1 MKNNISLTDAQQ
13 YKHMGNL
20 QKKLSKRLSIPLD
33 DFLVMM
39 HKNGDLTITLDKWE
53 YIYPVKE
60 ELERFWECEK
70 AEINEKGGTM
80 SLWRFLK

>member
-1 MKNNISLTDAQQ
+1 MKNNVNLTDAQQ
-13 YKHMGNL
+13 YKHMGAL
-20 QKKLSKRLSIPLD
+20 QQRLSKRLDIPFD

-39 HKNGDLTITLDKWE
+39 HKNGDLTIMLEKWE
-53 YIYPVKE
+53 YIAPIKE

-70 AEINEKGGTM
+70 AEIIQRGGTL

>member
-1 MKNNISLTDAQQ
+1 MSNNISLTDAQQ

-20 QKKLSKRLSIPLD
+20 QKKLSKRLDIPLD

-39 HKNGDLTITLDKWE
+39 HKNGDLTIILEKWE
-53 YIYPVKE
+53 YIAPIKD
-60 ELERFWECEK
+60 ELERFWKCEK
-70 AEINEKGGTM
+70 AEIKATGGTI